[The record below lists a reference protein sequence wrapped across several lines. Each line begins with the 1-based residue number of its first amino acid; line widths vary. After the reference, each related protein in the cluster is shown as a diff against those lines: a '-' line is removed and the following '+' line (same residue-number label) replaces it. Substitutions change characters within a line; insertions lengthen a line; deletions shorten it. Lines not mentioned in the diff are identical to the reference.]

1 MKLASVELVKEIKPH
16 SNADS
21 LEIAVVLGYECIVP
35 IGKFSPGQAVVLIQP
50 DVVLPDAPWAE
61 VFRARSNRV
70 KAMKLRG
77 VWSFG
82 IVLSVFDIVD
92 HNSRGSA
99 QLKRWLLPI
108 NIGKDISEEIG
119 VAKYE
124 PPAPKSLDAAGH
136 LPSSMPKTDEERY
149 QNLTDSLPYGEHV
162 DVTLKIDGQSATYFC
177 IRDANAEGGWRTGI
191 CSRSLE
197 IKPECNNNYT
207 LAERKYNILEKL
219 KNYCTY
225 HNVSLALRGEVYG
238 QGIQAF
244 DANPHSKL
252 PLDFAAFSVWNHD
265 TLAYEGP
272 NDPHYYEKVAAAT
285 VGEIPVVPMVER
297 QVVLTSELIEK
308 YARGIDK
315 IEGKRFEGVV
325 IKHSLGSFK
334 VINLSYDERK

>member
-35 IGKFSPGQAVVLIQP
+35 IGKFSTGQAVVLIQP
-50 DVVLPDAPWAE
+50 DTVLPDVPWAE
-61 VFRARSNRV
+61 TFRKRSSRV

-82 IVLSVFDIVD
+82 IVMSVFDVAD
-92 HNSRGSA
+92 HSNGSE
-99 QLKRWLLPI
+99 QIKRWLIPS

-119 VAKYE
+119 VFKYE
-124 PPAPKSLDAAGH
+124 PPAPKTLDASGY
-136 LPSSMPKTDEERY
+136 LPASMPKTDEERY
-149 QNLTDSLPYGEHV
+149 QNLTDSLPYGQAV

-177 IRDANAEGGWRTGI
+177 IRDDSSEDGWRTGI

-197 IKPECNNNYT
+197 IKSECNNNYT
-207 LAERKYNILEKL
+207 IAERKHNILEKL
-219 KNYCTY
+219 KKYCMY

-238 QGIQAF
+238 QGIQVF

-252 PLDFAAFSVWNHD
+252 PLNFAAFSVWNHD
-265 TLAYEGP
+265 KLRYEGP
-272 NDPHYYEKVAAAT
+272 DDEHYYTKVANAC
-285 VGEIPVVPMVER
+285 VVPIPVVPMIER
-297 QVVLTSELIEK
+297 QVELTPELIEK

-315 IEGKRFEGVV
+315 IDGKRFEGVV
-325 IKHSLGSFK
+325 IKWNGGSFK
-334 VINLSYDERK
+334 VINLSYDEKK

>member
-1 MKLASVELVKEIKPH
+1 MKLASVELVKEIRPH
-16 SNADS
+16 PNADS

-35 IGKFSPGQAVVLIQP
+35 IGKFLPGRAVILIQP
-50 DVVLPDAPWAE
+50 DTVLPDKHWAE
-61 VFRARSNRV
+61 TFRKRSNRV

-82 IVLSVFDIVD
+82 IVLSALDVVD
-92 HNSRGSA
+92 RDLHSSEQA
-99 QLKRWLLPI
+99 KRWLIPS

-119 VAKYE
+119 VTKYE
-124 PPAPKSLDAAGH
+124 PPAPKNLEAAGY
-136 LPSSMPKTDEERY
+136 LPPSMPKTDEERY
-149 QNLTDSLPYGEHV
+149 QNLTDSLPYGELV

-177 IRDANAEGGWRTGI
+177 IRDENAESGWRTGI

-197 IKPECNNNYT
+197 IKPDCNNNYT
-207 LAERKYNILEKL
+207 LPERKYNILEKL
-219 KNYCTY
+219 KNYCAY

-265 TLAYEGP
+265 TLTYEGP
-272 NDPHYYEKVAAAT
+272 NDPHYYERVAAPT
-285 VGEIPVVPMVER
+285 VGGIPVVPMVER
-297 QVVLTSELIEK
+297 QVVLTPELIEK

-315 IEGKRFEGVV
+315 IDGKRFEGVV